1 MSGAAVFSRSALVG
15 VVREHLVELGVDQL
29 DAEPIAP
36 LLDDPQ
42 LRALLARDH
51 AWSAPVVITPDL
63 PREERGPQLETKLA
77 PSGPA
82 TMLNFRS
89 RSTPMMGRDEEM
101 SRLREI
107 LGDDRLFSWQ
117 LLTGSGG
124 SGKSRLAL
132 ELCLEAAQA
141 GWHAGFLIPGIP
153 FEWHTWLPT
162 RPTLIVVDEQEYRRE
177 VIKEIIT
184 VLAARSDT
192 LTERVR
198 LLLLGR
204 ERAGRF
210 ERSLN
215 VDPTNWDAF
224 YSDSAAG
231 EPISLQPL
239 SDADSRRLANEVA
252 GNDLERPLD
261 GDAAFHLPSTR
272 SWSASWRLR

>member
-1 MSGAAVFSRSALVG
+1 M
-15 VVREHLVELGVDQL
+15 
-29 DAEPIAP
+29 
-36 LLDDPQ
+36 
-42 LRALLARDH
+42 
-51 AWSAPVVITPDL
+51 
-63 PREERGPQLETKLA
+63 
-77 PSGPA
+77 
-82 TMLNFRS
+82 
-89 RSTPMMGRDEEM
+89 
-101 SRLREI
+101 
-107 LGDDRLFSWQ
+107 
-117 LLTGSGG
+117 
-124 SGKSRLAL
+124 
-132 ELCLEAAQA
+132 
-141 GWHAGFLIPGIP
+141 IPGIP

-184 VLAARSDT
+184 VLAARSET

-231 EPISLQPL
+231 ESITLQPL
-239 SDADSRRLANEVA
+239 SEADSRRLANEVA

-261 GDAAFHLPSTR
+261 GDAAFHLPLYAILVGLAGDFVDQRWDSHLVSR
-272 SWSASWRLR
+272 YVLRRNRITYSGIDDTI